1 MENKTEFTT
10 QELKDLL
17 NNVNLFN
24 ILANN
29 INNYGDENDTCA
41 KFGNVEELA
50 NKIYLMIKEREQEN
64 NE

>member
-29 INNYGDENDTCA
+29 INNYGDGKCN
-41 KFGNVEELA
+41 KYGNVKELA
-50 NKIYLMIKEREQEN
+50 NKIYLMIREREQEN

>member
-29 INNYGDENDTCA
+29 INNYGDEIDTCA
-41 KFGNVEELA
+41 
-50 NKIYLMIKEREQEN
+50 
-64 NE
+64 